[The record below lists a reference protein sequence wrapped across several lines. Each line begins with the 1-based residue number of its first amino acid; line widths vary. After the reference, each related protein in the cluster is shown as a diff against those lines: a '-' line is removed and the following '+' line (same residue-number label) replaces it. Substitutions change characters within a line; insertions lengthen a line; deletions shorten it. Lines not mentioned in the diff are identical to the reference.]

1 MEYALLRSLRALGP
15 GLILLGYFDL
25 FLLLVLDRAPIF
37 WQLDSAKLL
46 LSGYV
51 VGGVYGV
58 FASFLKR
65 DRHAF
70 GGVNQSILDNLQK
83 FFPEVRGLKWEE
95 VSPCYYNLIDNDRSL
110 EQKSKGLY
118 FNGFVVTTS
127 FDAVWISLLASVL
140 GGVSVLCMGRW
151 QYLVLALAVC
161 ASSYVV
167 WRISV
172 RRHQD
177 LSAGQVNVIGRRLAT
192 DFRACLLP
200 FRESRG

>member
-25 FLLLVLDRAPIF
+25 FLYLVLGRPPIF
-37 WQLDSAKLL
+37 WLLDSAKLL
-46 LSGYV
+46 LVGYV

-70 GGVNQSILDNLQK
+70 GSVNQSILANLQE
-83 FFPEVRGLKWEE
+83 FFPEVRGLKWDE
-95 VSPCYYNLIDNDRSL
+95 VSPCYYSMIDNDRSL

-140 GGVSVLCMGRW
+140 GGVAVVCMGGW
-151 QYLVLALAVC
+151 SYLVLALAAC
-161 ASSYVV
+161 ASSYVI

-192 DFRACLLP
+192 DFRACLFP
-200 FRESRG
+200 SREPR